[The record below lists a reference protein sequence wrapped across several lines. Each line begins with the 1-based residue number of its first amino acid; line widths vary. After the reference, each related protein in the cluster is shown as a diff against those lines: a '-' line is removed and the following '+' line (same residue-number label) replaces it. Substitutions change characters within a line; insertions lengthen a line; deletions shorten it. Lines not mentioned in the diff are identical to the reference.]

1 MINEKVNEV
10 NIPSLKPVI
19 TDLIELD
26 KLGRAEEINLT
37 KENNLM
43 REIIANIKRTM
54 RKNNLVSLSAPAIG
68 YNKRIFCI
76 DFSDKEIKTFINPLL
91 TNATG
96 IELTR
101 EICSS
106 IPGKEFIRPRN
117 STIDLIYTTPLG
129 QIKSNTFKGVA
140 AHVIQHELDH
150 LEGITLS
157 DIGLEIDADFDEATE
172 EERFEIINMYLDSLD
187 MTREELEKDINS
199 DDTLKRIYNADKF
212 VTAVAQGKVE
222 LDLGQPE
229 KE

>member
-1 MINEKVNEV
+1 MK
-10 NIPSLKPVI
+10 IPTTKQII
-19 TDLIELD
+19 TDLSELD
-26 KLGRAEEINLT
+26 KIGRAEEIDIT

-54 RKNNLVSLSAPAIG
+54 RKNGLVSLSAPAIG
-68 YNKRIFCI
+68 YNKRIFCL
-76 DFSDKEIKTFINPLL
+76 DFSDKEIKTFINPLV
-91 TNATG
+91 TNVSG

-101 EICSS
+101 EVCSS

-129 QIKSNTFKGVA
+129 QIKSNSFKGVA

-157 DIGLEIDADFDEATE
+157 DIGLEVEPDFDEATDD
-172 EERFEIINMYLDSLD
+172 ERFEIINMYLDSLD
-187 MTREELEKDINS
+187 MTRDELEKDIKS

-212 VTAVAQGKVE
+212 VEAVAQGKVE
-222 LDLGQPE
+222 IEPVQTE